1 MSGHEGLD
9 DRPQLPGTL
18 HDLGVPRVGQDREA
32 GVGKQL
38 EHLGCVIKAYEAG
51 ANGIVVSREYEELTV
66 PNLRAVG
73 RAVREL
79 HKTAKG

>member
-1 MSGHEGLD
+1 MDEESRTAVIRRRVSSAARRLGGSAAD
-9 DRPQLPGTL
+9 DPETIYQ
-18 HDLGVPRVGQDREA
+18 
-32 GVGKQL
+32 
-38 EHLGCVIKAYEAG
+38 CVLKAYEAG

-79 HKTAKG
+79 GKPTNR